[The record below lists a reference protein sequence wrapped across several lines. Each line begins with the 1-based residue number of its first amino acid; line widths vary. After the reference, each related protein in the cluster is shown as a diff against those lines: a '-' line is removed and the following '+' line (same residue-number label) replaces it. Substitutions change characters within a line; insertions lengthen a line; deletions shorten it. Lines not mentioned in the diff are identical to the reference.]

1 MKIRKKFLDYEYEE
15 VLDGRVRE
23 LIRVGCAIA
32 VGCPT
37 WLKKHFAVAKS
48 EGATESELRE
58 AIAYG
63 MIAPGGRAK
72 NFALDMLA
80 EMQADGGTENTE

>member
-1 MKIRKKFLDYEYEE
+1 MGHQAGKNQPPQSAGFVLAELQLSFFGHSLRTTQFRRRTTMNIRKKFLDYEYEE

-37 WLKKHFAVAKS
+37 
-48 EGATESELRE
+48 
-58 AIAYG
+58 
-63 MIAPGGRAK
+63 
-72 NFALDMLA
+72 
-80 EMQADGGTENTE
+80 